1 MRHNI
6 SEHILPGNSKIAFS
20 CREIKAP
27 FQVGKFEKILISPR
41 KTLKYLLLRT
51 DIHVY
56 KFDRKK
62 CESDTVGPGIL
73 SHQSAEI
80 ITY

>member
-51 DIHVY
+51 DIY
-56 KFDRKK
+56 KSDRKNFNHKK
-62 CESDTVGPGIL
+62 CLLL
-73 SHQSAEI
+73 SP
-80 ITY
+80 TK

>member
-6 SEHILPGNSKIAFS
+6 SGHILTGNSKIAPS

-27 FQVGKFEKILISPR
+27 TK

-51 DIHVY
+51 DIHIY